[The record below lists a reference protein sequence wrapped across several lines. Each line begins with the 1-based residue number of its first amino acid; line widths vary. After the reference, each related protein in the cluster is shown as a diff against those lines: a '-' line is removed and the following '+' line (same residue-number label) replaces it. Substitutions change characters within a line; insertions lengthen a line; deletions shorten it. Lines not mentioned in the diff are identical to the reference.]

1 MRTNIELDDA
11 LINEVKNLSK
21 SKSKRETVE
30 RALLNYLKLLKRKQ
44 LLALRGKVIW
54 EGNLDEM
61 RKE

>member
-61 RKE
+61 RKD